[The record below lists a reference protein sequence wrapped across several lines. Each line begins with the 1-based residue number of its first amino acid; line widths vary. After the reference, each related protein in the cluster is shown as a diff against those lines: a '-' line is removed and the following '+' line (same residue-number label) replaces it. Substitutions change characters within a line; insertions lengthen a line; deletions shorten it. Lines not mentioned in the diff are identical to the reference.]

1 MIILLYILLIII
13 GCIIAIILFATQVGF
28 SAIETL
34 SDRPIL
40 KIITILSAI
49 VVIVL
54 CIWVLTQCFD
64 SLTSLKY
71 FQLI

>member
-13 GCIIAIILFATQVGF
+13 GCTIAIILFAAQVGF

-40 KIITILSAI
+40 KIITILLAI
-49 VVIVL
+49 GVIAFCL
-54 CIWVLTQCFD
+54 WALTECFN

-71 FQLI
+71 FKLI